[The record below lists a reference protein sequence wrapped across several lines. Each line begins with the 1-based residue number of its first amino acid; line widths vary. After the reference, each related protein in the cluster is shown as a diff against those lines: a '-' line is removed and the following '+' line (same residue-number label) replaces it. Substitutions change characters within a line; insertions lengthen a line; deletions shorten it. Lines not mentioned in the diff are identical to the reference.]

1 MSTIQ
6 VYPTRP
12 DGGASIKGEVH
23 HGAIA
28 NVPISDALYH
38 LQDVTKLADWGASFV
53 DCVLVDNSMEGWEV
67 GCRRRTVLKKAP
79 YTDLMVREELV
90 ERDCGATR
98 GRITLQYCPLTTE
111 SSFSALK
118 LDTRQKVAKA
128 AKNAQ
133 LIQPEKASVSDR
145 IGDSYNPYTGGGVVQ
160 APPPT
165 VPTTAAALLL
175 RSPNSQQPTAS
186 SNEEH
191 EAPTIL
197 EMTTTYTL
205 SSLSAHGGC
214 QTFIEVHCS
223 YVLSCDTP
231 GDHDERILYDAV
243 VLRSFLEG
251 FWIKEQSSNLI
262 QHLNNS
268 VCPLALLKGS
278 NNTTTTANNNNNNTA
293 TTFQECGNSLKLP
306 MPYAK
311 EHIEYEKLATEF
323 AVAAKTA
330 KEEKMAD
337 AYQVLLG
344 SWEKLLDD
352 IRNKDE
358 MVARGVDE
366 VAAARHITTA
376 ANQLS
381 SATMR
386 AAVQYETDGK
396 W

>member
-1 MSTIQ
+1 MSAAVQ
-6 VYPTRP
+6 VYPTRS

-53 DCVLVDNSMEGWEV
+53 DCVLVDNSKEGWEL
-67 GCRRRTVLKKAP
+67 GCRRRTVIKKAP

-90 ERDCGATR
+90 ERDCGTTR
-98 GRITLQYCPLTTE
+98 GRITLQYCPLTAE

-128 AKNAQ
+128 AKNSQ
-133 LIQPEKASVSDR
+133 LIEPEKPSVSDR
-145 IGDSYNPYTGGGVVQ
+145 VGDSYNPYAGGGGGVVQ
-160 APPPT
+160 TTPAP
-165 VPTTAAALLL
+165 PTTAAALLL
-175 RSPNSQQPTAS
+175 RSPNSKQPPSPTDD
-186 SNEEH
+186 E
-191 EAPTIL
+191 EAPTLL

-223 YVLSCDTP
+223 YTLSCETP
-231 GDHDERILYDAV
+231 GNHDERILYDAV

-251 FWIKEQSSNLI
+251 FWIKEQSSTLI

-278 NNTTTTANNNNNNTA
+278 SSATTTSNNNATA
-293 TTFQECGNSLKLP
+293 TTFQESGNSLKLP

-323 AVAAKTA
+323 AVAAKTP